1 MQPGDGRVAVMT
13 ESDRLRVLLIMADMI
28 ENVQRLTI
36 DFEELKQAA
45 DDWRKETEPNKGK
58 V

>member
-1 MQPGDGRVAVMT
+1 MT

-45 DDWRKETEPNKGK
+45 DDWRRETELNKGK